1 MYELNPDNFKKWMK
15 NNSSDQENCSTIEGC
30 EVQAKFSAKK
40 TIKNMCIEEGKPG
53 KVIREFMEDGGI
65 VESVSGNEYLVT
77 VNSGKFLINKKF
89 LVT

>member
-40 TIKNMCIEEGKPG
+40 TIKNKLKTCVLK
-53 KVIREFMEDGGI
+53 K
-65 VESVSGNEYLVT
+65 ESQE
-77 VNSGKFLINKKF
+77 K
-89 LVT
+89 

>member
-1 MYELNPDNFKKWMK
+1 
-15 NNSSDQENCSTIEGC
+15 
-30 EVQAKFSAKK
+30 
-40 TIKNMCIEEGKPG
+40 MCIEEGKPG